1 MGGIGGSLGWADPA
15 RGLAWAYLTTR
26 MGDHERALR
35 VEKSLLAAIDRPVS
49 ADG

>member
-1 MGGIGGSLGWADPA
+1 MGGIGGSLAWADPV

-35 VEKSLLAAIDRPVS
+35 FEASLLAVIDCPVS